1 MTAYDLWVIIAYGNN
16 SRVME
21 RIWFML
27 CYVYG
32 NNPSFM
38 GYGLMLWFM
47 KRAYGQVTTIN
58 TDSSLNSS

>member
-16 SRVME
+16 SRVTE

-32 NNPSFM
+32 NVSFM

-47 KRAYGQVTTIN
+47 TRVYGQVTTIN